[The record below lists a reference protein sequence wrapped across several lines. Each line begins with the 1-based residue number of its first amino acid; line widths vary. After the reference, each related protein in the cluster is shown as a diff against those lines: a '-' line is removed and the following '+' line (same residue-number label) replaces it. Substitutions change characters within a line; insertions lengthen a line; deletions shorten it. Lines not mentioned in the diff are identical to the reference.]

1 MKFHNRDVLD
11 SNYKKAPY
19 DQEVMESWYDAYNKR
34 MMKLFMDDDNFI
46 QINLKNQDSAVRIK
60 KNLGKEDSTA
70 TISRLNN
77 TK

>member
-60 KNLGKEDSTA
+60 KK
-70 TISRLNN
+70 SREGGFNSN
-77 TK
+77 DFKTQQY